1 MNHSFGMLGLY
12 VRDVEKAT
20 AFYTEF
26 LGIKYYRPFRVQPL
40 PSYQPKARF
49 KCT

>member
-12 VRDVEKAT
+12 VLDVEKAT

-26 LGIKYYRPFRVQPL
+26 LAVGIISFLR
-40 PSYQPKARF
+40 S
-49 KCT
+49 TTEM